1 MTLDQCVFKEGDWVM
16 NDENGRI
23 IKVTNVDEDEFLF
36 TGTVISEPFLFDH
49 SEFIAPGG
57 SKYVSRCY
65 SVLVEA

>member
-65 SVLVEA
+65 SVLVGA

>member
-1 MTLDQCVFKEGDWVM
+1 MTFDQSVFKVGDWVI

-36 TGTVISEPFLFDH
+36 TGTVISGPFLFDH

-65 SVLVEA
+65 SVLVGA

>member
-1 MTLDQCVFKEGDWVM
+1 M

-49 SEFIAPGG
+49 QEFIAPGG
-57 SKYVSRCY
+57 SKYVARCY
-65 SVLVEA
+65 SLLVGA